1 VKFVSRNT
9 AAPPR
14 PRSGSGRDLPAW
26 FKAAVPLT
34 GQLDHYR
41 RGWLAH
47 DVVAGLAIAAVALPT
62 AVAYPEIAG
71 LPPAVGLYASILPL
85 LAYAIFGSSRQ
96 LIVGPDAV
104 TLSILGASLSQ
115 LLPTGSDEQKVI
127 VSAALALAVGVMC
140 LVSAALR
147 LGFIANFLSR
157 PILTGY
163 MCGISLTLLTGQFSR
178 LTTVPLESRGL
189 LRPLIELAGELTVV
203 HLPTLC
209 LGVGVFLLM
218 RLLRGRFSAS
228 R

>member
-1 VKFVSRNT
+1 MKFVSRST

-14 PRSGSGRDLPAW
+14 PRSDDRRDLPAW

-115 LLPTGSDEQKVI
+115 L
-127 VSAALALAVGVMC
+127 
-140 LVSAALR
+140 R
-147 LGFIANFLSR
+147 
-157 PILTGY
+157 
-163 MCGISLTLLTGQFSR
+163 GISVRHPPDTHSGAVICRLPIGGHVRSKPGGMARSIHSR
-178 LTTVPLESRGL
+178 H
-189 LRPLIELAGELTVV
+189 RPV
-203 HLPTLC
+203 HSQS
-209 LGVGVFLLM
+209 
-218 RLLRGRFSAS
+218 GR
-228 R
+228 RRR